1 MWHFPFRKIRR
12 DDVGEQYKY
21 WRGRILYSLI
31 IGYATFYLVRQNFQ
45 VATPK
50 MLDELGYTRSEIGWV
65 FSAFAIIYGV
75 GKFVS
80 GMICDRTNARYF
92 MTIGLIGSA
101 LCSLLIGFSNSLTAL
116 VVFYALNGAFQSAGW
131 PPVSRLMTQWYSPE
145 ELGTKWGIVSA
156 SHQLGGI
163 IILVTGAHLSVL
175 FGWRSVFVV
184 PAAIA
189 MLLAV
194 FLFER
199 LRDSPQ
205 SLGLP
210 SIEEKESLA
219 VDIGQHSDA
228 EEITLKEVLFKHI
241 LPNKALWYVC
251 MANFFVYI
259 IRMGFFNWAPTFLRE
274 ACGTGIVGAAWQNV
288 AFEFMGSIGGIVAGW
303 ASDKVFHGRR
313 NCTAFYFMLCLIFSL
328 FLFWKMSS
336 TSVWINT
343 IFLFLMGFFIY
354 GPQTL
359 VGISGAEF
367 GSRRAA
373 ATGNGL
379 TGLFGY
385 IGGAVSGF
393 GVGKIA
399 DKWGWNAAFLFFI
412 LCAAAGAF
420 FFMLNWDKTSQKYKI
435 KV

>member
-1 MWHFPFRKIRR
+1 MWYFPFKKVRL

-21 WRGRILYSLI
+21 WRGRILYSLV

-101 LCSLLIGFSNSLTAL
+101 VCSLLIGFSNSLAVL

-156 SHQLGGI
+156 SHQLGSI
-163 IILVTGAHLSVL
+163 IILITGAHLSVL

-210 SIEEKESLA
+210 SIEEKENLA
-219 VDIGQHSDA
+219 IDGEQHSDV
-228 EEITLKEVLFKHI
+228 EEITFKEVLFEHI

-251 MANFFVYI
+251 MANFFVYV
-259 IRMGFFNWAPTFLRE
+259 IR
-274 ACGTGIVGAAWQNV
+274 
-288 AFEFMGSIGGIVAGW
+288 
-303 ASDKVFHGRR
+303 
-313 NCTAFYFMLCLIFSL
+313 
-328 FLFWKMSS
+328 
-336 TSVWINT
+336 
-343 IFLFLMGFFIY
+343 
-354 GPQTL
+354 
-359 VGISGAEF
+359 
-367 GSRRAA
+367 
-373 ATGNGL
+373 
-379 TGLFGY
+379 
-385 IGGAVSGF
+385 
-393 GVGKIA
+393 
-399 DKWGWNAAFLFFI
+399 
-412 LCAAAGAF
+412 
-420 FFMLNWDKTSQKYKI
+420 
-435 KV
+435 